1 MADGGKKW
9 NKLKNWK
16 PPVFLSI
23 LLAAVLTALT
33 LAVLLTEEGK
43 AVPEAFLYIRSQ
55 APAGLSGCL

>member
-43 AVPEAFLYIRSQ
+43 AVPARMDAWERCQSL
-55 APAGLSGCL
+55 